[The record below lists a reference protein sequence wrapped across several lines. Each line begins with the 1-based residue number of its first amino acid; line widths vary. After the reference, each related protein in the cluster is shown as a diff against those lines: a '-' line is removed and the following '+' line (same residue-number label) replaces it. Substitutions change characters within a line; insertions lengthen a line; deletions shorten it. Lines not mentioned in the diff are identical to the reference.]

1 MQQYIRLYDTIVT
14 IQHYTTLYKTIKMMT
29 LYKIIHDTI
38 LHRLS
43 KVRGSW
49 FLEATDFC
57 HPQARQIHRCSFA
70 PVTSVNAHY
79 YSVLTTPFDMVNAH
93 YVIIDFRAKFFIKI
107 QNQASDTSHSL
118 PSFSS
123 APFLLR
129 AVPSERLGQDYTT
142 LHIVMQH
149 YTTLC
154 KAIRYYSYTMLI
166 IKDYTTLYKTI
177 IIIIINGL
185 GYTPSQKIEL
195 WCVYKISTLHIF
207 TYIKN

>member
-1 MQQYIRLYDTIVT
+1 VPLPYV
-14 IQHYTTLYKTIKMMT
+14 
-29 LYKIIHDTI
+29 
-38 LHRLS
+38 RLS

-57 HPQARQIHRCSFA
+57 HPQARQIHRCIFA

-107 QNQASDTSHSL
+107 QNQASDTSRSL

-129 AVPSERLGQDYTT
+129 AVPSERLGQVYLYVNGTSFSAHH
-142 LHIVMQH
+142 LH
-149 YTTLC
+149 YTTIATRAKC
-154 KAIRYYSYTMLI
+154 CDNQYRVSYVYLTLRE
-166 IKDYTTLYKTI
+166 YTREQPIL
-177 IIIIINGL
+177 NL
-185 GYTPSQKIEL
+185 
-195 WCVYKISTLHIF
+195 
-207 TYIKN
+207 

>member
-1 MQQYIRLYDTIVT
+1 MRLEPSPRVKRVKVNA
-14 IQHYTTLYKTIKMMT
+14 LP
-29 LYKIIHDTI
+29 
-38 LHRLS
+38 RLS

-57 HPQARQIHRCSFA
+57 HPQARQIHRCIFA

-107 QNQASDTSHSL
+107 QNQASDTSRSL

-129 AVPSERLGQDYTT
+129 AVPSERLGQ
-142 LHIVMQH
+142 
-149 YTTLC
+149 
-154 KAIRYYSYTMLI
+154 
-166 IKDYTTLYKTI
+166 
-177 IIIIINGL
+177 
-185 GYTPSQKIEL
+185 
-195 WCVYKISTLHIF
+195 VYALPKVVGFLRVLRFPPTG
-207 TYIKN
+207 KVDRVG

>member
-1 MQQYIRLYDTIVT
+1 MSTIFASPRSPRCSELPGTPSGSRHFTDASRQIPSYFKMTGGVALSVISVPVT
-14 IQHYTTLYKTIKMMT
+14 QRYNRSL
-29 LYKIIHDTI
+29 L
-38 LHRLS
+38 RLS

-57 HPQARQIHRCSFA
+57 HPQARQIHRCIFA

-107 QNQASDTSHSL
+107 QNQASDTSRSH

-129 AVPSERLGQDYTT
+129 AVPSERLGQ
-142 LHIVMQH
+142 V
-149 YTTLC
+149 
-154 KAIRYYSYTMLI
+154 YSL
-166 IKDYTTLYKTI
+166 LRS
-177 IIIIINGL
+177 
-185 GYTPSQKIEL
+185 PE
-195 WCVYKISTLHIF
+195 
-207 TYIKN
+207 